1 MENQVVYNKDGL
13 LNGSVD
19 TGSGGCISE
28 WHEGRLVSHY
38 REIGLG
44 WSIRVVKMWDS
55 YYYSYKHIDYEKKQ
69 LREEIYGYK
78 YGLMDMIAPG
88 MIVFCAYKERP
99 TFRVVEAS
107 ERMIRDKADNVLFP
121 LRVICKKVLMTDVS
135 ALLDADD
142 VEGIHELLDVQKPVL
157 EIRDDY
163 FVPVS
168 IEKSYECVDSD
179 ED

>member
-1 MENQVVYNKDGL
+1 M
-13 LNGSVD
+13 
-19 TGSGGCISE
+19 SE
-28 WHEGRLVSHY
+28 WFEGRLISHY

-78 YGLMDMIAPG
+78 YGSALGAVKAG
-88 MIVFCAYKERP
+88 HIVFCAYKERP

-107 ERMIRDKADNVLFP
+107 DRMIAETADNILFP
-121 LRVICKKVLMTDVS
+121 LRIICKKVLMTDVS

-142 VEGIHELLDVQKPVL
+142 VEGIHELLDVQKPDV
-157 EIRDDY
+157 EIGDNFAED
-163 FVPVS
+163 
-168 IEKSYECVDSD
+168 ICVDSD